1 MNLRELARLGK
12 TAHKAMSGGSRELR
26 AAADAAR
33 DVADLLDVGSAVV
46 KRVSENSSLGVLVG
60 AVGAMATKVAQAKP
74 APVSR
79 QTNPAPSQRAPATPS
94 FRERLKVR
102 PEPSVVIDVKPE
114 EDPKRR

>member
-12 TAHKAMSGGSRELR
+12 TAHRAMSGGSRELR

-46 KRVSENSSLGVLVG
+46 KRVSENSSLGVLMG

-74 APVSR
+74 SPVQR
-79 QTNPAPSQRAPATPS
+79 QAKPAPSQRAPATPS

-102 PEPSVVIDVKPE
+102 PEPSVIIDVNA
-114 EDPKRR
+114 EDEPKRR

>member
-1 MNLRELARLGK
+1 MNLRELSRLGK
-12 TAHKAMSGGSRELR
+12 TAHRAMSGGSRELR

-60 AVGAMATKVAQAKP
+60 AVGAMATKVAQAKS
-74 APVSR
+74 APVQR
-79 QTNPAPSQRAPATPS
+79 QAKPSQRAPATPS

-102 PEPSVVIDVKPE
+102 PEPSVVIDVQPE
-114 EDPKRR
+114 DEPKRR

>member
-12 TAHKAMSGGSRELR
+12 TAHKAMRGGSRELR

-60 AVGAMATKVAQAKP
+60 AVGAMATKAAQVKSSPVQPQSKP
-74 APVSR
+74 SV
-79 QTNPAPSQRAPATPS
+79 SQRAPATPS

-102 PEPSVVIDVKPE
+102 PEPSVVIDVQPE
-114 EDPKRR
+114 EAPKRR

>member
-12 TAHKAMSGGSRELR
+12 TAHRAMSGGSRELR

-74 APVSR
+74 APVQR
-79 QTNPAPSQRAPATPS
+79 QAKPAPSQRAPATPS
-94 FRERLKVR
+94 FRERLKVS
-102 PEPSVVIDVKPE
+102 PEPIVIIDVDAE
-114 EDPKRR
+114 GESKRR